1 MSLFPH
7 WGRSVKEIGSSQL
20 ELILVHLLGGN
31 QTKSNTEDFRDLVY
45 VCISIRVE
53 IKLKVNEMEKEN
65 IKANW

>member
-1 MSLFPH
+1 M
-7 WGRSVKEIGSSQL
+7 KETGSSQL
-20 ELILVHLLGGN
+20 ELILVLLLGGN
-31 QTKSNTEDFRDLVY
+31 QTKSKTEDFRDLVY